1 MPSKGLGQMLRML
14 REEKG
19 WTQEELAEKASV
31 GRTYLAKLETGA
43 KVNPTIAVLKR
54 LAKSLR
60 VPVAELLE

>member
-31 GRTYLAKLETGA
+31 ERSYLAKLETGV
-43 KVNPTIAVLKR
+43 KQNPSLLVLKR

-60 VPVAELLE
+60 VPVAELLG

>member
-1 MPSKGLGQMLRML
+1 MPSKGLGLMLRIL

-31 GRTYLAKLETGA
+31 ERSYLAKLETGV
-43 KVNPTIAVLKR
+43 KQNPSLKVLKR

-60 VPVAELLE
+60 VPVTELLG

>member
-31 GRTYLAKLETGA
+31 ERSYLAKLETGV
-43 KVNPTIAVLKR
+43 KVNPSLAVLKR

-60 VPVAELLE
+60 VPVTDLLE

>member
-31 GRTYLAKLETGA
+31 ERSYLAKLETGV
-43 KVNPTIAVLKR
+43 KQNPSLKVLKR

-60 VPVAELLE
+60 VPVTELLG